1 MEQICD
7 EISQEITQSQEQKS
21 QPDPWRTTYSY
32 DLHLLHNL
40 TKAHLEQPSGSL
52 GKKPGSVIDC
62 IHPYF
67 IGYLMSI

>member
-32 DLHLLHNL
+32 DLHLLYNL
-40 TKAHLEQPSGSL
+40 TKAHLEQSSGSL
-52 GKKPGSVIDC
+52 AKKPTSDIDF
-62 IHPYF
+62 F

>member
-32 DLHLLHNL
+32 DLHLLYNL
-40 TKAHLEQPSGSL
+40 TKAHLEQSSGSL
-52 GKKPGSVIDC
+52 EKKPASDIDF
-62 IHPYF
+62 F

>member
-21 QPDPWRTTYSY
+21 QPDHSRTTYSY
-32 DLHLLHNL
+32 DLHLLYNL
-40 TKAHLEQPSGSL
+40 TKAHLEQSSGSL
-52 GKKPGSVIDC
+52 GKKPVSDIDY
-62 IHPYF
+62 IHSFF